1 MQKFSGC
8 STMNVEV
15 EDKTILGRCSNCGEC
30 CTNFI
35 PMTKDEIK
43 QIHSYLGK
51 HPEVTEQRHEGAEFD
66 LTCPF
71 RDENKKRC
79 LIYEV
84 RPAICRSFICNK
96 DTDVLKQ
103 EKLQAHK
110 RGREVMMRN
119 EFFGS
124 DEELRMIQKLLNS

>member
-15 EDKTILGRCSNCGEC
+15 EDKTILSRCSNCGEC

-35 PMTKDEIK
+35 PMTRDEIK
-43 QIHSYLGK
+43 QIHEYLK
-51 HPEVTEQRHEGAEFD
+51 QHPEITEQRHENAEFD

-71 RDENKKRC
+71 RDDSRKRC
-79 LIYEV
+79 LIYDV

-96 DTDVLKQ
+96 DTSTLQHEKQ
-103 EKLQAHK
+103 QAHK
-110 RGREVMMRN
+110 RGREVMMRY
-119 EFFGS
+119 EFFGN